1 MKTIYKVYMSTSN
14 HSADKSGMFSTR
26 EKANAEI
33 KKWRIEV
40 ARSPEYY
47 GPTEFEIKEIEIDIN
62 LD

>member
-1 MKTIYKVYMSTSN
+1 MSTSN